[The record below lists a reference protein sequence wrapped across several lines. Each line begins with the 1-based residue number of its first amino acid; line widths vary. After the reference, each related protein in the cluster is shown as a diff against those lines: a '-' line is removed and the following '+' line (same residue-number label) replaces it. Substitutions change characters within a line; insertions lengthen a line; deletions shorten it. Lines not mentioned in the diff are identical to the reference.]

1 MHQSDFELQRNAEIG
16 LFVEQSMVFLS
27 NSCIAPGVCHEPA
40 VGAKFHHALMAP
52 QHFLYFLPLPH
63 GHGLFLP
70 IFSDLTARVGFKAFS
85 KSEIS
90 SGLSNSKPI
99 IKCHPFFSHVSATYF
114 ALSSDLTRTVMG
126 LFFDP
131 SFAIENLPQ
140 LGFGRCASRAG
151 RLGVPAWPYFETL
164 VFLSQIRSFLFF

>member
-1 MHQSDFELQRNAEIG
+1 MSTISMILNTGRENVSILEGSNGLRADKKPKTGLLRKKCPVAARRSQKLRLTQGAPQRLRAAAQRGNG
-16 LFVEQSMVFLS
+16 LFTELSMVFLS
-27 NSCIAPGVCHEPA
+27 NSCTAPGVCHEPA

-70 IFSDLTARVGFKAFS
+70 IFSDLTAWVGFKALS
-85 KSEIS
+85 KAEIS

-114 ALSSDLTRTVMG
+114 ALSSD
-126 LFFDP
+126 
-131 SFAIENLPQ
+131 
-140 LGFGRCASRAG
+140 
-151 RLGVPAWPYFETL
+151 
-164 VFLSQIRSFLFF
+164 